1 MLYISQHYISRFS
14 YSGERRRQ
22 VSLKSEPTKMKRNDL
37 RKFFSSSTFAI
48 AFVVSAIYFFDV
60 ELSKV
65 AAFFFY
71 SGLLV
76 ISMIVLALMMF
87 LVMNQFR
94 KTRKA
99 LLDFKG
105 DSQKK
110 I

>member
-1 MLYISQHYISRFS
+1 M
-14 YSGERRRQ
+14 
-22 VSLKSEPTKMKRNDL
+22 SLKSVPTKIKRNDL
-37 RKFFSSSTFAI
+37 RKFLSSSTFAV
-48 AFVVSAIYFFDV
+48 AFILSAIYFFDV
-60 ELSKV
+60 EFSKV

-76 ISMIVLALMMF
+76 LSMIVLALLMF

-105 DSQKK
+105 RQPKK
-110 I
+110 HDFLS